1 MVDPVQKTGM
11 ISEDKVIEMDET
23 KTAIGMTEV
32 EEIHARSVGGLEYD
46 VVL

>member
-23 KTAIGMTEV
+23 KTVIGMTEV
-32 EEIHARSVGGLEYD
+32 EETHVRSVGGLEYD